1 LQEKSEINTN
11 HKNIIV
17 MKRISLSLLS
27 LLIVFGAL
35 ASSPTFFSAK
45 SHELK
50 ISGTS
55 NLHDWTA
62 SVPRMNTSAELVV
75 VNGKLE
81 AINRMVVEIDA
92 TAIKG
97 SEGSIMDRKIA
108 ETLKADKNP
117 NIVFRMTR
125 INEISQTGSDFNV
138 RAAGTLTVGGVNRP
152 LDVVVKGRVLSN
164 GEVQFTGVKDMKMT
178 TWQLNPPRAMM
189 GALRTADDVTV
200 NFSVTLKN

>member
-1 LQEKSEINTN
+1 
-11 HKNIIV
+11 

-35 ASSPTFFSAK
+35 ESSPTFFSAK

>member
-1 LQEKSEINTN
+1 
-11 HKNIIV
+11 
-17 MKRISLSLLS
+17 
-27 LLIVFGAL
+27 
-35 ASSPTFFSAK
+35 
-45 SHELK
+45 
-50 ISGTS
+50 
-55 NLHDWTA
+55 
-62 SVPRMNTSAELVV
+62 
-75 VNGKLE
+75 
-81 AINRMVVEIDA
+81 MVVEIDA